1 MTSGL
6 GTRILLVEVRGGL
19 SGRVDGR
26 QSRGLGLFRELIWRP
41 LEGGGGLLGGER
53 GRRIGLS
60 GVGFGIG
67 SRRGVSRQGL
77 SRGRKLSGS
86 KSLKGVG

>member
-1 MTSGL
+1 M
-6 GTRILLVEVRGGL
+6 RGGL
-19 SGRVDGR
+19 SGPVGGR
-26 QSRGLGLFRELIWRP
+26 QSRGLGLFLGLIWRP

-60 GVGFGIG
+60 EVGFGVG
-67 SRRGVSRQGL
+67 SRRGVSWEGL

-86 KSLKGVG
+86 KH